1 MPTLKEEIVEIIKN
15 VCSDWASNNGATSGT
30 CASSVD
36 YKAVERF
43 ADQILLAIQARLLK
57 DAFIDYPD
65 TEDGRKARYEN
76 SLYNSAIQKMRDSL
90 K

>member
-1 MPTLKEEIVEIIKN
+1 MTLKEEIITIL
-15 VCSDWASNNGATSGT
+15 NNFTT
-30 CASSVD
+30 PKWNEEMK
-36 YKAVERF
+36 KAL

>member
-1 MPTLKEEIVEIIKN
+1 MPTLKQEIVEMILKRFGNCPKDFPDKIL
-15 VCSDWASNNGATSGT
+15 SLIR
-30 CASSVD
+30 
-36 YKAVERF
+36 ER
-43 ADQILLAIQARLLK
+43 LPK
-57 DAFIDYPD
+57 EAFTDYPD